1 MVRITAD
8 FQQERVLHPA
18 AMALLNHSFSQG
30 WADPN
35 KLNNNSR
42 QTAILLQQVRQ
53 KFADLLNVRPD
64 EIEFLGES
72 DLGFELGIAGLLNA
86 QSQMIYSAID
96 RQRVFAIAQ
105 SHEKN
110 GNKVNCLPVDKNG
123 VINLSTSTEK
133 DVLVWQVAN
142 GETGNV
148 QANPKSQA
156 LIFADCTASGVDYL
170 PEFKYHTALFDSKS
184 WQGPAGLGLLIIKD
198 AEKWRNPSPHNDFSR
213 SLGTYSIPLHR

>member
-53 KFADLLNVRPD
+53 KFAEALDVRAD
-64 EIEFLGES
+64 EIEFSGES
-72 DLGFELGIAGLLNA
+72 DLGFELGIAGLLNT

-96 RQRVFAIAQ
+96 
-105 SHEKN
+105 
-110 GNKVNCLPVDKNG
+110 
-123 VINLSTSTEK
+123 LS
-133 DVLVWQVAN
+133 
-142 GETGNV
+142 
-148 QANPKSQA
+148 
-156 LIFADCTASGVDYL
+156 LI
-170 PEFKYHTALFDSKS
+170 H
-184 WQGPAGLGLLIIKD
+184 I
-198 AEKWRNPSPHNDFSR
+198 
-213 SLGTYSIPLHR
+213 